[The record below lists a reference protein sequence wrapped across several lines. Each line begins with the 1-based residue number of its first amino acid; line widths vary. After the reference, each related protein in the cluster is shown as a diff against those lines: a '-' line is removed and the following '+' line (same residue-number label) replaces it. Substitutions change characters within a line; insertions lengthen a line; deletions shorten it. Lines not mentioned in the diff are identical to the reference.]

1 MRLEIGPRDLK
12 QGNAVL
18 VRRDTGEKFMVA
30 QNDLATKIPDLLTD
44 IQSSLLKKAR
54 EFQSENTYFVST
66 YEEFKVSIEKKS
78 GFYIAYFDGTPEDE
92 EIIQEE
98 TKATGRCIPLADHTE
113 TGKCFY
119 TGKTTS
125 QKVIF
130 AKAY

>member
-1 MRLEIGPRDLK
+1 M
-12 QGNAVL
+12 
-18 VRRDTGEKFMVA
+18 A
-30 QNDLATKIPDLLTD
+30 QSDLASKITDLLTE
-44 IQSSLLKKAR
+44 IQSSLFKKAQ

-66 YEEFKVSIEKKS
+66 YEEFKVGIENNS
-78 GFYIAYFDGTPEDE
+78 GFYIAYFDGTSEDE
-92 EIIQEE
+92 EVIQEE
-98 TKATGRCIPLADHTE
+98 TKATGRCIPLADQTE